1 MSAEP
6 KQRLFV
12 GIELPD
18 AARATIEDLGRPLRA
33 IDGLRWVPTEN
44 HHLTLAFLGWVEAD
58 ARSAIEDR
66 LAAAAADATPFM
78 TLVGGLGRFPER
90 GKARVVWVGLDDPTG
105 SLAGLAA
112 LVGDAL
118 GDLFEPETRPF
129 RPHVTIARARRPVAV
144 RIPDEAAPLPR
155 TEVPVT
161 AITLFRSHLG
171 REHARYEML
180 RRWGLGA
187 QPAAIP

>member
-1 MSAEP
+1 MNAEP

-18 AARATIEDLGRPLRA
+18 AARAMIEDLGRPLRG
-33 IDGLRWVPTEN
+33 IDGLRWVPPEN
-44 HHLTLAFLGWVEAD
+44 LHLTLAFLGWVDAD
-58 ARSAIEDR
+58 ARDGIDER
-66 LAAAAADATPFM
+66 LAAAAVDAAPF
-78 TLVGGLGRFPER
+78 TAVVGSLGRFPDR
-90 GKARVVWVGLDDPTG
+90 GKARVVWVGLEDPSG
-105 SLAGLAA
+105 ALAQLAR

-118 GDLFEPETRPF
+118 EDLFEPETRPF
-129 RPHVTIARARRPVAV
+129 RPHVTIARARRPVAI
-144 RIPDEAAPLPR
+144 RMPDEAAPPTR

-161 AITLFRSHLG
+161 ALTLFRSHLG
-171 REHARYEML
+171 REHPRYEVL

>member
-6 KQRLFV
+6 KQRLFI

-18 AARATIEDLGRPLRA
+18 AARATIEDLGRPLRS
-33 IDGLRWVPTEN
+33 IDGLRWVQTEN
-44 HHLTLAFLGWVEAD
+44 LHLTLVFLGWVD
-58 ARSAIEDR
+58 VGARDGIEER
-66 LAAAAADATPFM
+66 LATAAADAAPFM
-78 TLVGGLGRFPER
+78 TLVDGLGRFPDR
-90 GKARVVWVGLDDPTG
+90 GKARVVWVGLHDPTG

-118 GDLFEPETRPF
+118 SDLFEPETRPF

-144 RIPDEAAPLPR
+144 RIPDEAAPPTR
-155 TEVPVT
+155 TGVPVT

-171 REHARYEML
+171 REHARYEVL

-187 QPAAIP
+187 QRAAIP